1 MEPEDKKLLIGYII
15 GFTEVGIGFAMAFT
29 LDRFGGYSFIVGG
42 ILLFVLRFFIP
53 DGFPETSWLWS
64 SDVLRSR
71 TLQGAIIF
79 VAVGLLSLILH
90 RF

>member
-1 MEPEDKKLLIGYII
+1 MEPQDKKLLIGYII
-15 GFTEVGIGFAMAFT
+15 AFTEVGITFAMVFT
-29 LDRFGGYSFIVGG
+29 LYRFGGYSFIVGG
-42 ILLFVLRFFIP
+42 ILFFLLRLFIP

-71 TLQGAIIF
+71 TLQGAILF

-90 RF
+90 GF